1 MADGTLRTCAL
12 KRIIYDSDPVRAI
25 VNAELASLRDVYGG
39 DYNARCIGVF
49 DDWCPVER
57 MEYLWIAM
65 E

>member
-1 MADGTLRTCAL
+1 MADGTFMTCAL

-25 VNAELASLRDVYGG
+25 VNAELASLRDVNEGEF
-39 DYNARCIGVF
+39 NANCIAVF

-57 MEYLWIAM
+57 KEYLWIAM